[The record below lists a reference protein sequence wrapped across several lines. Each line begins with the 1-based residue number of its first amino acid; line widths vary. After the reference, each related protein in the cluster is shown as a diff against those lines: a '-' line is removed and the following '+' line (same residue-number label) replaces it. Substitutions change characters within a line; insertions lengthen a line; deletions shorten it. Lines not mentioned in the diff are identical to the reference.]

1 MPLIGLRGEG
11 GMVYMAMVNTRDS
24 TQGMVKIWETAI
36 RHSKQLARHSWDVVN
51 PGLDKPEKEAVVPKV
66 AETSKEDGAGCS
78 CRPAGPQI
86 HADKANGVFHP
97 TEVAHRVFPPPT
109 IGFFFLLTTS

>member
-1 MPLIGLRGEG
+1 
-11 GMVYMAMVNTRDS
+11 
-24 TQGMVKIWETAI
+24 MVKIWETAI
-36 RHSKQLARHSWDVVN
+36 RHGKQLARHSWDIVN
-51 PGLDKPEKEAVVPKV
+51 PGLNKPEKEAVVPRV

-86 HADKANGVFHP
+86 HADKANGVFYP

-109 IGFFFLLTTS
+109 IGFFFL

>member
-1 MPLIGLRGEG
+1 
-11 GMVYMAMVNTRDS
+11 
-24 TQGMVKIWETAI
+24 MVKLWQLI
-36 RHSKQLARHSWDVVN
+36 KQ
-51 PGLDKPEKEAVVPKV
+51 GLHVLVKEAVVPKV
-66 AETSKEDGAGCS
+66 AETSKEGGAGCS

-109 IGFFFLLTTS
+109 IGFFFL